1 MYKVTFISDFINLCY
16 PKLCAACHNT
26 LVKHEDDICTA
37 CIIHLPKTNYHLDI
51 ENPLNKIFW
60 GRVPI
65 EMVAAYYFFNKGNKV
80 QKLLHELKYKSNK
93 NVGEKIGV
101 LYGYELLNAPI
112 FNTIDY
118 IMPVPLHPK
127 KLKKRGYNQSEW
139 FANGLSQ
146 SMNIPVSTNIL
157 YRNTDSATQT
167 KKSRFNRWENVAEIF
182 GVKTPELLS
191 NKHILLVD
199 DVITTGATIEACAK
213 ILKEH
218 RAKVSVVSI
227 ACA

>member
-1 MYKVTFISDFINLCY
+1 MHKVSIISDFINLCY
-16 PKLCAACHNT
+16 PKLCAACSNT
-26 LVKHEDDICTA
+26 LVKNEDTICTV
-37 CIIHLPKTNYHLDI
+37 CIIHLPKTNYHLNI

-65 EMVAAYYFFNKGNKV
+65 EMVAAFYFFNKGNKV
-80 QKLLHELKYKSNK
+80 QNLLHELKYKGNK
-93 NVGEKIGV
+93 SVGEKIGV
-101 LYGYELLNAPI
+101 LYGYELLNSPI

-118 IMPVPLHPK
+118 IIPVPLHPK

-146 SMNIPVSTNIL
+146 SMNIPVSTTIL
-157 YRNTDSATQT
+157 YRNTDSSTQT

-182 GVKTPELLS
+182 GVNSPELIN

-199 DVITTGATIEACAK
+199 DVVTTGATIEACAK

-218 RAKVSVVSI
+218 HTKVSVVSI
-227 ACA
+227 ASA

>member
-1 MYKVTFISDFINLCY
+1 MYKVSIISDFINLCY
-16 PKLCAACHNT
+16 PKLCAACQNT
-26 LVKHEDDICTA
+26 LGKNEVAICTA

-80 QKLLHELKYKSNK
+80 QKLLHELKYKGNK

-101 LYGYELLNAPI
+101 LYGYELLNSYP
-112 FNTIDY
+112 FKSIDY
-118 IMPVPLHPK
+118 IIPVPLHPK

-146 SMNIPVSTNIL
+146 SMNIPVFTNIL

-182 GVKTPELLS
+182 GVNTPELIN

-199 DVITTGATIEACAK
+199 DVVTTGATIEACAK

-218 RAKVSVVSI
+218 HAKVSVVSI
-227 ACA
+227 ACT